1 MVLEATIICL
11 DNSEWMRNGDY
22 FPSRMEAQIDAINVV
37 MGWKFQSN
45 PENTVG
51 ILKMGKGP
59 EVLVTPGP
67 DIGKVL
73 SALHSVKIQGKI
85 DIMTSIQVAQLALK
99 HRQNKNQHQRM
110 ILFIGSPAQAD
121 TAALTKLGQALKK
134 NNVAVDVISFGE
146 VEENREKL
154 EAFVKAVNSN
164 DNSHLVEVETGTRTL
179 TEAVR
184 ASPLSG
190 RAAAAG
196 GGGGGEGAAAG
207 GGGEGGEDFFG
218 IDPNEDPELAMAIRA
233 SLEEEKRRREREDKE
248 KGGAEGAEGAA
259 PTQETV
265 MTDAGDEDEEAML
278 AEAIALSMQAQAS
291 QPTDSAPESAAQPE
305 TKQEIAASTP
315 AAPAS
320 EKAAADAGEIT
331 DPQFLNDILAS
342 LPGVDPNDPQI
353 QLILESMKAQQ
364 QGEKKE
370 GEK

>member
-1 MVLEATIICL
+1 MVLESTIICL

-22 FPSRMEAQIDAINVV
+22 FPSRMEAQIDAVNVV

-51 ILKMGKGP
+51 VLKMAKGP

-73 SALHSVKIQGKI
+73 TALHSVQVQGKI
-85 DIMTSIQVAQLALK
+85 DLMTSVQVAQLALK

-164 DNSHLVEVETGTRTL
+164 DNSNLVVVEPGTRTL
-179 TEAVR
+179 TEAIR

-190 RAAAAG
+190 RAPAPAG
-196 GGGGGEGAAAG
+196 AEGGAA
-207 GGGEGGEDFFG
+207 GGEGGEDFFG

-233 SLEEEKRRREREDKE
+233 SLEEEKRRREREQKD
-248 KGGAEGAEGAA
+248 GGEGAEGAA
-259 PTQETV
+259 PTQEAV
-265 MTDAGDEDEEAML
+265 MTDAGGVDDDEEAML
-278 AEAIALSMQAQAS
+278 AEAIALSMAS
-291 QPTDSAPESAAQPE
+291 Q
-305 TKQEIAASTP
+305 STP
-315 AAPAS
+315 APAAEAEKPAAAPAKP
-320 EKAAADAGEIT
+320 ETTTATAPAPAAAPAPVGGEVT
-331 DPQFLNDILAS
+331 DPQFLNDVLGS
-342 LPGVDPNDPQI
+342 LPGVDLADPQI
-353 QLILESMKAQQ
+353 QEILASMKAQQ
-364 QGEKKE
+364 EQEKKDEKKDE
-370 GEK
+370 GGK